1 MIECTDK
8 YIYYKK
14 KKGYKFIFITF
25 LLIVIFIVGY
35 TYYNKVIC
43 DQIFKICGDYA
54 YSCSSDCVNSAV
66 LISLNGNIVYDDF
79 INIEKKQTK
88 ELI

>member
-14 KKGYKFIFITF
+14 KNKKGYKFIFITF

-43 DQIFKICGDYA
+43 DLIFKICGDYA
-54 YSCSSDCVNSAV
+54 
-66 LISLNGNIVYDDF
+66 
-79 INIEKKQTK
+79 
-88 ELI
+88 